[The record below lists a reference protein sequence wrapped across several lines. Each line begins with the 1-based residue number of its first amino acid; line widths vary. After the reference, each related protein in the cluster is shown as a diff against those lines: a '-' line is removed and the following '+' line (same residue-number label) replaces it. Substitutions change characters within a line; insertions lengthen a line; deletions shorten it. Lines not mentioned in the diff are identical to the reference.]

1 MPKTKVGGKTSQK
14 VKTRTELES
23 DKDRQTH
30 LNNVEKVR
38 KLLVARKADDLM
50 EMLLSDAENYT
61 PVKSLSGPVNGRK

>member
-1 MPKTKVGGKTSQK
+1 VPKTKVGGKTSQK

-23 DKDRQTH
+23 EKDRQTH

-61 PVKSLSGPVNGRK
+61 PVKSLSGSANGRK

>member
-61 PVKSLSGPVNGRK
+61 PVKSLSGPVHGRK

>member
-1 MPKTKVGGKTSQK
+1 MPKTKVGGKTNQK

-23 DKDRQTH
+23 EKDRQTH

-38 KLLVARKADDLM
+38 NLLISKKADDLM

>member
-1 MPKTKVGGKTSQK
+1 VGGKTSQK